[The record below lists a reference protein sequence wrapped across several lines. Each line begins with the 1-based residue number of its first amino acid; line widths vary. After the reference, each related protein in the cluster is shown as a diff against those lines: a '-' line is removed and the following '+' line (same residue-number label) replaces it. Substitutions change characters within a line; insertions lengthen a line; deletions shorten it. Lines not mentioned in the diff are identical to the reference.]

1 MFPLLQTIIDYKLAN
16 VKMDDIILN
25 IQNITV
31 FGISIYS
38 IYCCVNYYLIT
49 GQTINIL
56 TPLLGGEGGFPDVF
70 TDTTPSDDIQNCD
83 SYNKSS
89 FIKPF
94 DYLFICVQIYAF
106 IDLFLVKTNDLIIH
120 HLCIF
125 GMKFYNW
132 YNNVDDVNRFLF
144 GYSLLKTEISS
155 IFLVLK
161 YWIPEKTYAHT
172 INALLL
178 YVSFFKFRI
187 FDMYNEII
195 HGNYVFDIV
204 LNKYTPDSPV
214 ISGVLYVSVYGLY
227 LLNAYWFLIMTKIL
241 YKQLCKNTAINTDK
255 MCHYICSYIHY
266 VNIPLA
272 AYLYSYN
279 KREQNIFDMTGIVIL
294 SIASYMYHYDV
305 YEKIHT
311 KQITEY
317 VVAENS
323 NFVYFLND
331 SICIHIRSFLAV
343 FTNYYNKPYS
353 YAVTTVCGVFQLSCI
368 YIGFINVIELLSKK
382 AYIKSDFLKIH
393 YIFTFLP
400 IGIDIFAIYLNT
412 KSQEIAIPFLFVNI
426 WIVLLFI
433 VEPFYKLTHVAFHV
447 LLIAQNYYICLTNN
461 NN

>member
-1 MFPLLQTIIDYKLAN
+1 MLFPFLKTIIDYKLAN

-25 IQNITV
+25 IQNISL

-38 IYCCVNYYLIT
+38 IYCCVNYYVIT
-49 GQTINIL
+49 GQTTNVFS
-56 TPLLGGEGGFPDVF
+56 PLPPGSGLLPPGSGLQNS
-70 TDTTPSDDIQNCD
+70 DTC
-83 SYNKSS
+83 NKSS
-89 FIKPF
+89 FITPF
-94 DYLFICVQIYAF
+94 DNLFICVQIYAF

-125 GMKFYNW
+125 AVSFYTW
-132 YNNVDDVNRFLF
+132 YNNVNDINRFMF

-155 IFLVLK
+155 FFLVLK
-161 YWIPEKTYAHT
+161 YWIPEKTLAYT

-195 HGNYVFDIV
+195 RGNYVFDVV
-204 LNKYTPDSPV
+204 LHKYTPTSPS
-214 ISGVLYVSVYGLY
+214 ISGILYFSVYGLY

-255 MCHYICSYIHY
+255 ICHFICSYIHY
-266 VNIPLA
+266 ANIPLA

-279 KREQNIFDMTGIVIL
+279 KREQNIFDMAGIVIL
-294 SIASYMYHYDV
+294 SIASHMYHYDV
-305 YEKIHT
+305 YEKIQT

-317 VVAENS
+317 VVSENS
-323 NFVYFLND
+323 NYVYFLND

-343 FTNYYNKPYS
+343 FTNYYNKPYF

-368 YIGFINVIELLSKK
+368 YVGFINVVELLSKK
-382 AYIKSDFLKIH
+382 TYDKSNFLKIH

-412 KSQEIAIPFLFVNI
+412 KSQEIAIPFLFINI
-426 WIVLLFI
+426 GIVLLFI
-433 VEPFYKLTHVAFHV
+433 VEPFYKLTHVAFH
-447 LLIAQNYYICLTNN
+447 LMLIAQNWYICLTNSST
-461 NN
+461 

>member
-1 MFPLLQTIIDYKLAN
+1 MLKTIIDYKLTN

-25 IQNITV
+25 IQNIAL

-38 IYCCVNYYLIT
+38 MYCCVNYYLIT
-49 GQTINIL
+49 GQTKNVF
-56 TPLLGGEGGFPDVF
+56 TPLLGGGGGCPDIF
-70 TDTTPSDDIQNCD
+70 TDTTPSDVIQNCD

-94 DYLFICVQIYAF
+94 DNLFIYVQIYAF
-106 IDLFLVKTNDLIIH
+106 IDLFFVKTNDFIIH
-120 HLCIF
+120 HFCIF
-125 GMKFYNW
+125 GMKLYTW

-155 IFLVLK
+155 FFLVLK

-178 YVSFFKFRI
+178 YASFFKFRI
-187 FDMYNEII
+187 FDMYNETIR
-195 HGNYVFDIV
+195 GNYVFDIV
-204 LNKYTPDSPV
+204 LNKYTPTSPV
-214 ISGVLYVSVYGLY
+214 ISGILYFSVYGLY
-227 LLNAYWFLIMTKIL
+227 LLNLYWFLIMTKIL
-241 YKQLCKNTAINTDK
+241 YKQLCKAINTDK

-272 AYLYSYN
+272 AYMYSHN
-279 KREQNIFDMTGIVIL
+279 KQEQNIFDMTGIVIL

-311 KQITEY
+311 KQIENY
-317 VVAENS
+317 VVEENT
-323 NFVYFLND
+323 NYVYFLND

-343 FTNYYNKPYS
+343 FTNYYNKPYF
-353 YAVTTVCGVFQLSCI
+353 YAVSTVCGVFQLSCI

-382 AYIKSDFLKIH
+382 TYVKSDFLKIH
-393 YIFTFLP
+393 YVFTFLP
-400 IGIDIFAIYLNT
+400 IGIDIIAIYLNT

-426 WIVLLFI
+426 VIVLLFI
-433 VEPFYKLTHVAFHV
+433 VEPFYKLTHVAFH
-447 LLIAQNYYICLTNN
+447 LMLIAQNYYICLASSST
-461 NN
+461 